1 MMRKMVRDF
10 AKTEIEPFIER
21 MEQGEFPREI
31 LKKMGEL
38 GLMGITV
45 PEKYGGAGMDFISYI
60 IAIHE
65 LSKVSARCR
74 CYFICSYISWYKS
87 NYVFRKRR
95 AKKTICSETWQV
107 ENIRCILFN
116 RTTCRFRCRLT

>member
-1 MMRKMVRDF
+1 MMRNMVRDF

-45 PEKYGGAGMDFISYI
+45 PEEYGGAGMDLHVYI

-65 LSKVSARCR
+65 LSKVSAVVGVILIR
-74 CYFICSYISWYKS
+74 SYICWNKS
-87 NYVFRKRR
+87 NSLFRK
-95 AKKTICSETWQV
+95 
-107 ENIRCILFN
+107 
-116 RTTCRFRCRLT
+116 

>member
-1 MMRKMVRDF
+1 MMELTFTEEQLMMRKMVRDF

-45 PEKYGGAGMDFISYI
+45 PEKYGGAEMDFT
-60 IAIHE
+60 AI
-65 LSKVSARCR
+65 LLPLMNCQK
-74 CYFICSYISWYKS
+74 
-87 NYVFRKRR
+87 
-95 AKKTICSETWQV
+95 
-107 ENIRCILFN
+107 
-116 RTTCRFRCRLT
+116 